1 MVKYETVIKLALQ
14 HGLIK
19 EPYEKKLNVDINKLI
34 PEARAE
40 VLRIVTDAKE
50 DFKRTLEDRLKTM
63 GVLPLYHVVWFNGRR
78 VRVYR
83 ENKNKEMQQK

>member
-1 MVKYETVIKLALQ
+1 MVKYETIIKLALQ

-19 EPYEKKLNVDINKLI
+19 EQYEKKLSFDINKLD
-34 PEARAE
+34 PEAKQQVLHQLE
-40 VLRIVTDAKE
+40 VARE

-83 ENKNKEMQQK
+83 ETQKK